1 MKTYAAGTVFAI
13 LLGLANLAH
22 AGQLLS
28 PPLTTHVRA
37 TNVTTVGA
45 CRVLNSGTKPL
56 SLTVSLFSNNS
67 VVPDFDTCKGAPLAA
82 GHSCVVAVF
91 LPDDSFAACKVTG
104 DIANVRGTLELSESP
119 THAATTFLAVDL
131 Q

>member
-1 MKTYAAGTVFAI
+1 MMFAV
-13 LLGLANLAH
+13 LLGLANFAH

-37 TNVTTVGA
+37 TNVTTIGA

-56 SLTVSLFSNNS
+56 TLTVSVFSNNA

-91 LPDDSFAACKVTG
+91 LPDDSFAACKVIG
-104 DIANVRGTLELSESP
+104 DIANVRGTLELTESP
-119 THAATTFLAVDL
+119 SHIFEIFAAVDL